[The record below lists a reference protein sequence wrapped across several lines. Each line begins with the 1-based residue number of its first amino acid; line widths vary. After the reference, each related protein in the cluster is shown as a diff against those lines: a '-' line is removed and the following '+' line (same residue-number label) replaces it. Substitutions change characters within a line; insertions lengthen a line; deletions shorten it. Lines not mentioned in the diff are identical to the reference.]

1 MKPINAKCSQTWW
14 NRAQQAHSH
23 FFDILCVSFLSGL
36 LLRFPLFQFWVLR
49 LVSFLH
55 SSAAFIYMQNYHV
68 SVVSQSRFWCPVP
81 SFICQIPSRLAFI
94 SRFPFLKSR
103 IKNSGPHLAEYKKK
117 KTACITLT
125 PPSVRHTASCVLRI
139 PAGPPSSTDSLQLYR
154 QASLFQRQAS
164 SWSVLLR
171 IENSEQRSLAGTQQ
185 CVQTL
190 TSVHV
195 TFGVYWEYRECIL

>member
-117 KTACITLT
+117 KNSMHHA
-125 PPSVRHTASCVLRI
+125 HTAVCTTHCFLCVTY
-139 PAGPPSSTDSLQLYR
+139 PSRTPQQYR
-154 QASLFQRQAS
+154 QSAIVPPGVSLPTPS
-164 SWSVLLR
+164 
-171 IENSEQRSLAGTQQ
+171 
-185 CVQTL
+185 
-190 TSVHV
+190 
-195 TFGVYWEYRECIL
+195 